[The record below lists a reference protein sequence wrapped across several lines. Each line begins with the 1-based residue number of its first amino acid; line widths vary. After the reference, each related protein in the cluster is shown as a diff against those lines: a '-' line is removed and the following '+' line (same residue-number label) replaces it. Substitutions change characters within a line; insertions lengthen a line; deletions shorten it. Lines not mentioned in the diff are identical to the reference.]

1 MYDTVNF
8 RLLQSEAGGVD
19 FLAETPCFL
28 ENVGEHY
35 YNGEVVITGSLNG
48 LKISLNKYQ
57 MKIKDGS
64 LCNGIWVIISRRWG
78 GVILNGRL
86 KSYQTLCTCQ

>member
-19 FLAETPCFL
+19 FLTEMPCFL

-35 YNGEVVITGSLNG
+35 YNGEAVITGGLNR
-48 LKISLNKYQ
+48 YQ

-64 LCNGIWVIISRRWG
+64 LCKWHLGDNFQTWD